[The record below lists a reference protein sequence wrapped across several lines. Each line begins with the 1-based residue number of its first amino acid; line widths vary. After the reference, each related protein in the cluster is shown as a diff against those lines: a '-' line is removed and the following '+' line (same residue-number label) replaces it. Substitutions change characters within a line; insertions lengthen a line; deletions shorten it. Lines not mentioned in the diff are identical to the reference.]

1 MTRSAA
7 TGPKNVAAV
16 LLAAGGSRRLGS
28 PKQLVR
34 YRARPLLSHALAALR
49 SALPGGPFVVV
60 VGAHALRLRCM
71 VRRVLPAAKIV
82 MNARW
87 ADGLATSLQAGVAAV
102 PRDRHAILV
111 TLVDQPHVDG
121 RALRRVL
128 RAWSKRPGV
137 PAAACYD
144 GRTGV
149 PAVLPR
155 RYWREIR
162 NLRGDEGAR
171 ALVRGN
177 TTVTRVELP
186 EAAVDVDKPADVAN
200 LRARARPRAAT

>member
-7 TGPKNVAAV
+7 TGLKNVAAV
-16 LLAAGGSRRLGS
+16 LLAAGGSRRLGF

-34 YRARPLLSHALAALR
+34 WRTRPLLAHALE
-49 SALPGGPFVVV
+49 SISTALPDGALVVV
-60 VGAHALRLRCM
+60 LGAQALRLRSL
-71 VRRVLPAAKIV
+71 VRRTAPAATVV

-87 ADGLATSLQAGVAAV
+87 ADGLATSLRAGIAAA
-102 PRDRHAILV
+102 PRNTRAILV

-128 RAWSKRPGV
+128 SAWRRRPGL
-137 PAAACYD
+137 PAAASYD

-177 TTVTRVELP
+177 TNLTRVDLP
-186 EAAVDVDKPADVAN
+186 EAAVDVDTPADVAK
-200 LRARARPRAAT
+200 LRAHARPRAAT

>member
-7 TGPKNVAAV
+7 TGLKNVAAV
-16 LLAAGGSRRLGS
+16 LLAAGGSRRLGF
-28 PKQLVR
+28 PKQFVR
-34 YRARPLLSHALAALR
+34 YRARPLLSHALGALR
-49 SALPGGPFVVV
+49 YALPDGPFVVV
-60 VGAHALRLRCM
+60 VGAHALRLRSL
-71 VRRVLPAAKIV
+71 VRRELPTAKVV

-87 ADGLATSLQAGVAAV
+87 ADGLTMSLQAGIAAV
-102 PRDRHAILV
+102 PRNKQAILV

-128 RAWSKRPGV
+128 SAWRKRPGL
-137 PAAACYD
+137 PAAASYD

-177 TTVTRVELP
+177 TNLTRVDLP
-186 EAAVDVDKPADVAN
+186 EAAVDVDTPADVAK
-200 LRARARPRAAT
+200 LRAQARPRAAT